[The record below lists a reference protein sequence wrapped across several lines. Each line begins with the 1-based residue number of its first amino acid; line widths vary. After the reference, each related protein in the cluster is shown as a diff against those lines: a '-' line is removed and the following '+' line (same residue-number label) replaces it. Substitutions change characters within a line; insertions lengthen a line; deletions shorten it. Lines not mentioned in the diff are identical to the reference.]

1 MFTNVWY
8 SHPVLLSWAYSGNN
22 VFSQVIFDDVRNR
35 EWDSLQSESEICLK
49 WVWKSFWISAKR
61 CCGWAQLYN
70 FCLKLWT
77 DFQIILLISE
87 TFTCQ
92 IVNRYLPLIHCIQGV
107 CTCWSHEISLNFI
120 PTMMAYELSPNSCC
134 CIELELVCLYWQR
147 TQAAS
152 PTEGWA
158 DATVTLCQM
167 FVHGPV
173 MSCSVH
179 CEVSMALH
187 QVFHFVVSQL
197 QSTCPAL
204 LVQQQN
210 LRQTFT
216 IHIGPA
222 SSLWT

>member
-8 SHPVLLSWAYSGNN
+8 SHPVLLSWAYSGSN

-92 IVNRYLPLIHCIQGV
+92 IVNRYLPLIHCIQEV

-120 PTMMAYELSPNSCC
+120 PTMMWHSGLRAEPEQL
-134 CIELELVCLYWQR
+134 LLYW
-147 TQAAS
+147 T
-152 PTEGWA
+152 WA
-158 DATVTLCQM
+158 GMSLLTKDTGSQSNRRVSRCNSNTVSNVCPRSSHELLSTLW
-167 FVHGPV
+167 
-173 MSCSVH
+173 S
-179 CEVSMALH
+179 
-187 QVFHFVVSQL
+187 
-197 QSTCPAL
+197 
-204 LVQQQN
+204 
-210 LRQTFT
+210 
-216 IHIGPA
+216 
-222 SSLWT
+222 